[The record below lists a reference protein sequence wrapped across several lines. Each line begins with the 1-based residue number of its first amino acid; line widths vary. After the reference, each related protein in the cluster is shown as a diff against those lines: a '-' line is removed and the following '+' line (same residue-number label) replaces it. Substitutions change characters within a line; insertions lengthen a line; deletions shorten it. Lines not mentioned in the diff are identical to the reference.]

1 MKHWKISD
9 AWVNVIFIQ
18 CVLFAI
24 NFIMRFI
31 IDSDFDFQQIR
42 EKMPKSSEKIVLF
55 IEPNDEVWDTPSKI
69 GHLFMNRFAVDE
81 DPGFEIVKVLELE
94 KTSLAMSNPENPEY
108 KKFENER
115 KQKGIDLMDAKELFR
130 LF

>member
-1 MKHWKISD
+1 
-9 AWVNVIFIQ
+9 
-18 CVLFAI
+18 
-24 NFIMRFI
+24 
-31 IDSDFDFQQIR
+31 
-42 EKMPKSSEKIVLF
+42 MPKLMQKIVLF
-55 IEPNDEVWDTPSKI
+55 IEPSDEAWNTPSKI

-81 DPGFEIVKVLELE
+81 DPGFEIVKVLELA
-94 KTSLAMSNPENPEY
+94 KTSMAMTSTGHPEY